1 MGAGECRS
9 GVVLSR
15 VSHSAILAIPMT
27 RRNERAAFALLLV
40 APAMFASN
48 MLMARALHGSVP
60 PVALAFWRWTLTFLV
75 LLPLTGRQLLIWRGA
90 IRHDWL
96 TLFVLGA
103 LGMGVC
109 GAPVYIAGVT
119 TSATNIGLIYAASP
133 ILIVLLG
140 CAFWGETLA
149 PRQLVG
155 IVASLL
161 GVLVIVAR
169 GDPEVLRNLAFTRGD
184 LISVGAATAWS
195 VYSVLL
201 KHRPSPLPLLARFAA
216 IVLFGVLANLPFY
229 IIEMATGRFAV
240 FDARTLGSIVF
251 VALVPGLG
259 AYLSYGKLVAVLGP
273 SRTGLLMYLVPVY
286 TAALAWLTLGER
298 LQLFHLAG
306 LTLILP
312 GIYLA
317 TRAPSKTT

>member
-1 MGAGECRS
+1 
-9 GVVLSR
+9 
-15 VSHSAILAIPMT
+15 MT
-27 RRNERAAFALLLV
+27 RRTERAAFALLLV
-40 APAMFASN
+40 APALFASN
-48 MLMARALHGSVP
+48 MLVARALHGSVP

-75 LLPLTGRQLLIWRGA
+75 LLPLTWRQLVLWRGT
-90 IRHDWL
+90 IRRDWPVFL
-96 TLFVLGA
+96 ALGA

-140 CAFWGETLA
+140 RVFWGESLA
-149 PRQLVG
+149 PRQLAG
-155 IVASLL
+155 IVLSLV
-161 GVLVIVAR
+161 GVVVIVAR
-169 GDPEVLRNLAFTRGD
+169 GNPQVLRDLAFTRGD
-184 LISVGAATAWS
+184 LLSVAAATSWS

-201 KHRPSPLPLLARFAA
+201 KHRPSPLPLLARFAT
-216 IVLFGVLANLPFY
+216 IVLFGVAANLPFY
-229 IIEMATGRFAV
+229 LLEMATDRVAS
-240 FDARTLGSIVF
+240 FDAKTIGSIVF

-286 TAALAWLTLGER
+286 TAALAWLALGEQ
-298 LQLFHLAG
+298 LQLFHVAG
-306 LTLILP
+306 LALILP

-317 TRAPSKTT
+317 TRAPGKAG

>member
-1 MGAGECRS
+1 MTSRS
-9 GVVLSR
+9 
-15 VSHSAILAIPMT
+15 
-27 RRNERAAFALLLV
+27 ERLAFALLLV
-40 APAMFASN
+40 APVLFGSN
-48 MLMARALHGSVP
+48 MLVARALHGSVP
-60 PVALAFWRWTLTFLV
+60 PVALAFWRWTLTLV
-75 LLPLTGRQLLIWRGA
+75 LLLPLTGRQLLAWRSE
-90 IRHDWL
+90 IRRDWK

-140 CAFWGETLA
+140 RLFWRELLTA
-149 PRQLVG
+149 RQLVG
-155 IVASLL
+155 IVACFA
-161 GVLVIVAR
+161 GVLVIIAR
-169 GDPEVLRNLAFTRGD
+169 GDPAVLRDLAFTGGD
-184 LISVGAATAWS
+184 LLSVAAATSWS

-229 IIEMATGRFAV
+229 ILEMATGRVAV
-240 FDARTLGSIVF
+240 LDARTVGSVVF
-251 VALVPGLG
+251 VALVPGIG
-259 AYLSYGKLVAVLGP
+259 AYLSYAKLVAVLGP

-286 TAALAWLTLGER
+286 TALLAWLTLGER
-298 LQLFHLAG
+298 LQLFHVAG
-306 LTLILP
+306 LALILP

-317 TRAPSKTT
+317 TRAPAKAR